1 MKLFLKES
9 ENVKKSMYVQV
20 GLPICREGVEPRS
33 RTVTVKTREGLI
45 EWKDDTIEACVALCT
60 WEMLEIPETKK
71 AILGLMQTLGEAPV
85 DALEVLNDLESR
97 RAIVYFDKENPE
109 QTVAVLKELQLVPQG
124 YLPIFSKP
132 DAYHLCLARR
142 DIRVSETTYWLW
154 IKLQQGQSIEE
165 IMKQLN
171 LTALSLIERLFELID
186 DQLLVLI

>member
-1 MKLFLKES
+1 M
-9 ENVKKSMYVQV
+9 KKSMYVQV
-20 GLPICREGVEPRS
+20 GLPIYREGGEPRS

-45 EWKDDTIEACVALCT
+45 EWKDDAIEACVALCT

-85 DALEVLNDLESR
+85 DGLEVLKDLESR

-109 QTVAVLKELQLVPQG
+109 QTLAVLKELQLVPQG
-124 YLPIFSKP
+124 YLPIFAKP
-132 DAYHLCLARR
+132 DVYKLCLARR
-142 DIRVSETTYWLW
+142 EIRVSEAAYWIW

-165 IMKQLN
+165 IMEQLN
-171 LTALSLIERLFELID
+171 LSALSFIETIFDLID